1 MTDPGHRVGGGPRPG
16 GGRDLGNEV
25 EGYLLWRARITE
37 AEQRAR
43 EFTGRME
50 WLTTGQRDEVERHYV
65 DDSLRRAR
73 QDLERI
79 AARCVSLRDEYERR
93 YRALRA
99 RCVGWAVAVCGG
111 VALVATAVSAVT
123 VVSVG
128 R

>member
-1 MTDPGHRVGGGPRPG
+1 MTDAGHRVGGGPRRG
-16 GGRDLGNEV
+16 TGQDLGNQV

-43 EFTGRME
+43 EFTRRMD
-50 WLTTGQRDEVERHYV
+50 WLTTSQRDEIERHYV

-79 AARCVSLRDEYERR
+79 AARAVSLRGEYERR

-99 RCVGWAVAVCGG
+99 RCAGWTLAVCGG
-111 VALVATAVSAVT
+111 AAFLAAAVSL
-123 VVSVG
+123 G

>member
-1 MTDPGHRVGGGPRPG
+1 MTDAGRRTGGGHPPG
-16 GGRDLGNEV
+16 ADGDLANQA
-25 EGYLLWRARITE
+25 EGYLLWRARVAE

-43 EFTGRME
+43 EFTGRMD

-93 YRALRA
+93 YRGLRA

-111 VALVATAVSAVT
+111 VAFLATAVTA
-123 VVSVG
+123 VSVS